1 MTLAT
6 QLELNGGDRAR
17 IDSALENAFASGM
30 SVQAEYGC
38 LSRRSGVLVVPV
50 RPSEYPQDMWG
61 FTETLAGV
69 EIALSDSGLLVRLTP
84 AVRQKMIVVASVP
97 GKGAIAL
104 ETQDGKEYED
114 LAGLLGVGVQ
124 GLSGTSI
131 EGYAFDSDQERLEVV
146 EEARADYPH
155 ADFSKV
161 A

>member
-1 MTLAT
+1 
-6 QLELNGGDRAR
+6 
-17 IDSALENAFASGM
+17 
-30 SVQAEYGC
+30 
-38 LSRRSGVLVVPV
+38 
-50 RPSEYPQDMWG
+50 MWG